1 MLKKILDGI
10 AAGIMISIG
19 CAVYL
24 ACSSKGEIGVY
35 VGAVFFA
42 VALLTICI
50 KGYSL
55 FTGKVGYIPQDHSK
69 QAVSTLLLGLLG
81 NAIATCL
88 LGYLLGLAIPSLKE
102 TAYVACSARLT
113 QEWWQTLIRALFCGV
128 LMYVAVSIY
137 RESEHGKLS
146 GIFFAV
152 PVFILSGFE
161 HSIADMCY
169 FGASGIV
176 SLDAFLFIVIVIIGN
191 SIGGMLLPLV
201 NGKLKIS
208 KKQEKEKTTDEET
221 R

>member
-1 MLKKILDGI
+1 MDGI

-19 CAVYL
+19 SAVYL
-24 ACSSKGEIGVY
+24 ACSANGEIGTY

-55 FTGKVGYIPQDHSK
+55 FTGKVGYIPENHSK
-69 QAVSTLLLGLLG
+69 DAVSTLLLGLLG

-88 LGYLLGLAIPSLKE
+88 LGYLLSLAIPSMGDRANVVCNLK
-102 TAYVACSARLT
+102 LT
-113 QEWWQTLIRALFCGV
+113 QEWWQTLIRAVFCGV

-137 RESEHGKLS
+137 RESEHGKMS

-161 HSIADMCY
+161 HSIANMCY
-169 FGASGIV
+169 FGASNIV
-176 SLDAFLFIVIVIIGN
+176 SFDAFLYIVIVIIGN
-191 SIGGMLLPLV
+191 SVGGMLLPIV
-201 NGKLKIS
+201 TGKLKLS
-208 KKQEKEKTTDEET
+208 KNKVKENTDETT

>member
-1 MLKKILDGI
+1 MLKKIMDGI

-24 ACSSKGEIGVY
+24 ACSAKGELGTY

-55 FTGKVGYIPQDHSK
+55 FTGKVGYIPENHSK
-69 QAVSTLLLGLLG
+69 DAVSTLLLGLLG

-88 LGYLLGLAIPSLKE
+88 LGYLLSLAIPTMGE
-102 TAYVACSARLT
+102 TANVICTAKLT
-113 QEWWQTLIRALFCGV
+113 QELWQTFIRAIFCGV

-137 RESEHGKLS
+137 REGEHGKMS

-161 HSIADMCY
+161 HSIANMCY

-176 SLDAFLFIVIVIIGN
+176 SFDAFLYIVIVILGN
-191 SIGGMLLPLV
+191 SVGGMLLPVV
-201 NGKLKIS
+201 NGKLKIN
-208 KKQEKEKTTDEET
+208 KKKDKGAE
-221 R
+221 

>member
-1 MLKKILDGI
+1 MLKKIMDGV

-24 ACSSKGEIGVY
+24 ACSANGELGTY

-55 FTGKVGYIPQDHSK
+55 FTGKVGYIPENHSK
-69 QAVSTLLLGLLG
+69 DAVSTLLLGLLG

-88 LGYLLGLAIPSLKE
+88 LGYLLSLAITSMGDR
-102 TAYVACSARLT
+102 AYAICSAKLN
-113 QEWWQTLIRALFCGV
+113 QKLWQTFIRAIFCGV

-161 HSIADMCY
+161 HSIANMCY

-176 SLDAFLFIVIVIIGN
+176 SFDAFLYLVIVILGN
-191 SIGGMLLPLV
+191 SVGGMLLPVVTGKFKV
-201 NGKLKIS
+201 N
-208 KKQEKEKTTDEET
+208 KKKKKESTDETT

>member
-1 MLKKILDGI
+1 MLKKIMDGI

-24 ACSSKGEIGVY
+24 ACSAKGELGTY

-55 FTGKVGYIPQDHSK
+55 FTGKVGYIPENHSK
-69 QAVSTLLLGLLG
+69 DAVSTLLLGLFG

-88 LGYLLGLAIPSLKE
+88 FGYLLSLAIPNMGE
-102 TAYVACSARLT
+102 RANVICTAKLT
-113 QEWWQTLIRALFCGV
+113 QEFWQTFIRAIFCGV

-137 RESEHGKLS
+137 REGEHGKMS

-152 PVFILSGFE
+152 PAFILSGFE
-161 HSIADMCY
+161 HSIANMCY

-176 SLDAFLFIVIVIIGN
+176 SFEAFLYIVIVILGN
-191 SIGGMLLPLV
+191 AVGGMLLPLV
-201 NGKLKIS
+201 NGKLKINGR
-208 KKQEKEKTTDEET
+208 KDKGAK
-221 R
+221 